1 MAKTL
6 PKNADVADQFDLLA
20 DFLELEGSDQF
31 RPLAYRRAA
40 QRMRETG
47 GSIAQLA
54 VEGRAKEL
62 SGIGKTIEEKIVQ
75 IVETGPDRGPG
86 NARSSGSR
94 RASSSSCAFPG
105 SAPRRPGGSGRS
117 SGISTV
123 EELKQAAEAEQLRTL
138 TGLGP
143 KTEENVLRA
152 LARPKKEI
160 ERVPLLGQALP
171 AVRAVVSVLREHP
184 AADQVS
190 EAGSVRRLKERV
202 RDLDIIATAS
212 DPAAL
217 TEYLTKLKWVEEV
230 AAHGKTKAVVVSN
243 EGLRFDLRVV
253 PPDSYGNLLQHFT
266 GSKQHNVAL
275 REDAVRRKL
284 SVSEYGVQNTE
295 TGEMFTDR
303 SEETL
308 YERLGYAW
316 IPPELREN
324 MGELEAAREGRLPQL
339 VELSD
344 VRGDM
349 HSHSTWSSDGRNT
362 IEEMALEAKRLGRSY
377 LAVTDHS
384 HYLREGRLEAQNR
397 ELDAVQERLGRFKL
411 VRGIEVNIRANGELD
426 VDDDTLAQRDW
437 VMASVH
443 SGFDKDLTGRVLAAM
458 ENPHVDCIGHLTGR
472 KLNRRP
478 PADHR
483 PGESRRK
490 GPGNGHVPGDQRP
503 ARPPR
508 HARRARAAG
517 RRGRSQDRHLQRRA
531 SDQRALE
538 PRVRR
543 RPGPARVA
551 GPGSDPEHAALGR
564 GQEAPQAPLRY
575 RAVIFDLWQTLIPWP
590 TESAQALYVEMADS
604 VGAPREQFEE
614 VWLSGRSARDTGP
627 ITDSVR
633 WVFGQL
639 GLDDADPQTIVSLR
653 REWTRESIVP
663 RPDAVSTLEELRRR
677 GHELG
682 LITVCS
688 TDVAELWEATPF
700 RGLFDATVFSCEVG
714 ISKPDPRI
722 YELCCEQLGV
732 QAGDCLFVGDGAN
745 YELPGA
751 EKVGM
756 TALQLRAPGEDL
768 TEPGKEWRAAPS
780 SGWQRS

>member
-1 MAKTL
+1 VAKTL

-20 DFLELEGSDQF
+20 DFLELEGGDQF

-75 IVETGPDRGPG
+75 IVEAGQIEALAKRIERIPAGVVEFMRLPGLGPKT
-86 NARSSGSR
+86 ARR
-94 RASSSSCAFPG
+94 IWQEL
-105 SAPRRPGGSGRS
+105 
-117 SGISTV
+117 GISTV

-138 TGLGP
+138 TGLGA

-202 RDLDIIATAS
+202 RDLDLIATAS

-303 SEETL
+303 TEETL

-397 ELDAVQERLGRFKL
+397 ELDVVQKRLGRFKL
-411 VRGIEVNIRANGELD
+411 VRGIEVNIRANGEVD
-426 VDDDTLAQRDW
+426 VDDETLADRDW

-478 PADHR
+478 PADIDLEKVVEKALETETFLEINAQPDR
-483 PGESRRK
+483 LDLR
-490 GPGNGHVPGDQRP
+490 D
-503 ARPPR
+503 A
-508 HARRARAAG
+508 HARLAG
-517 RRGRSQDRHLQRRA
+517 EAGVKIAISSDAHQISALSNLEFGVAQARRGWLGP
-531 SDQRALE
+531 DQILNT
-538 PRVRR
+538 
-543 RPGPARVA
+543 RPWG
-551 GPGSDPEHAALGR
+551 
-564 GQEAPQAPLRY
+564 
-575 RAVIFDLWQTLIPWP
+575 
-590 TESAQALYVEMADS
+590 
-604 VGAPREQFEE
+604 E
-614 VWLSGRSARDTGP
+614 VKKL
-627 ITDSVR
+627 
-633 WVFGQL
+633 L
-639 GLDDADPQTIVSLR
+639 K
-653 REWTRESIVP
+653 
-663 RPDAVSTLEELRRR
+663 RP
-677 GHELG
+677 
-682 LITVCS
+682 
-688 TDVAELWEATPF
+688 
-700 RGLFDATVFSCEVG
+700 
-714 ISKPDPRI
+714 
-722 YELCCEQLGV
+722 
-732 QAGDCLFVGDGAN
+732 
-745 YELPGA
+745 
-751 EKVGM
+751 
-756 TALQLRAPGEDL
+756 
-768 TEPGKEWRAAPS
+768 
-780 SGWQRS
+780 